1 MKWIETKSLPCECI
15 GCQEKDCYNCDIAG
29 ERWILSRGDELRVRR
44 KGLLKAME
52 RMQRELAEIDRE
64 LSLLEK

>member
-1 MKWIETKSLPCECI
+1 MKWIETKTLPRACI
-15 GCQEKDCYNCDIAG
+15 GCQEKDCYNCDVAG
-29 ERWILSRGDELRVRR
+29 ERWIFSQRDNLRVRR

-64 LSLLEK
+64 LSILEK